1 MVKVDVAVSDACA
14 RGCDYSQRGDPSV
27 TRSRVIAWDRPLWR
41 CGRARNDIPRQH
53 KPGGSKL
60 NVTSGDV
67 FTHSG
72 EDQPTRAVRTDRSNT
87 EGCRCIDGTSKGRWT
102 GFPVWR
108 TQP

>member
-1 MVKVDVAVSDACA
+1 
-14 RGCDYSQRGDPSV
+14 
-27 TRSRVIAWDRPLWR
+27 VIAWIDRSEDAV
-41 CGRARNDIPRQH
+41 ARETPSPRQH
-53 KPGGSKL
+53 KPDGSKL